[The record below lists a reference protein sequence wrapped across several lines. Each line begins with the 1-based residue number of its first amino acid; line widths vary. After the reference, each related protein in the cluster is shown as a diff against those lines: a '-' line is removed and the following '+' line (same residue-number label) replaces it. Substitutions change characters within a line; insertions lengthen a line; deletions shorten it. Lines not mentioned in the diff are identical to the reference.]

1 MKIFVIHYKKLTER
15 KEFMLNQFQKYN
27 LTDFEFIEID
37 RDEVENYD
45 LTIFD
50 ENFKKIH
57 KSQMAITLSH
67 LFAYKEILNKY
78 ENALIFE
85 DDAILC
91 ENFINIY
98 NHYLRQLPGNYDM
111 LFIGNGSNLCIK
123 KEWIVP
129 DKNIYLKSV
138 EIEDWAPMGAAKC
151 TDSYLVSKK
160 CAKKILESIET
171 IKNKV
176 NLPIDWW
183 LTYLLKENN
192 LIVYWAEP
200 TIVTQGT
207 QNGMFISSH

>member
-1 MKIFVIHYKKLTER
+1 MKIFVIHYKKLIDR
-15 KEFMLNQFQKYN
+15 KEFMLKQFEKYN

-45 LTIFD
+45 LTIFKED
-50 ENFKKIH
+50 FKKIH

-67 LFAYKEILNKY
+67 IFAYKEILDKY

-91 ENFINIY
+91 ENFIEIY
-98 NHYLRQLPGNYDM
+98 NYYLTQLPENYDM
-111 LFIGNGSNLCIK
+111 LFIGNGSFLHIK
-123 KEWIVP
+123 KELLVP
-129 DKNIYLKSV
+129 NKNIYLKSV

-151 TDSYLVSKK
+151 TESYLVSKK
-160 CAKKILESIET
+160 CAKKLLESIEK

-200 TIVTQGT
+200 TIVKQGT
-207 QNGMFISSH
+207 QNGMFIKSH

>member
-1 MKIFVIHYKKLTER
+1 
-15 KEFMLNQFQKYN
+15 MLKQFEKYN

-45 LTIFD
+45 LTIFKED
-50 ENFKKIH
+50 FKKIH

-67 LFAYKEILNKY
+67 IFAYKEILDKY

-91 ENFINIY
+91 ENFIEIY
-98 NHYLRQLPGNYDM
+98 NYYLTQLPQNYDM
-111 LFIGNGSNLCIK
+111 LFIGNGSFLHIK
-123 KEWIVP
+123 KELLVP
-129 DKNIYLKSV
+129 NKNIYLKSV

-160 CAKKILESIET
+160 CAKKLLESIEK

-207 QNGMFISSH
+207 QNGIFIKSH

>member
-1 MKIFVIHYKKLTER
+1 MKIFVIHYKKLIDR
-15 KEFMLNQFQKYN
+15 KEFMLKQFEKYN
-27 LTDFEFIEID
+27 LIDFEFIEID

-45 LTIFD
+45 LTIFKED
-50 ENFKKIH
+50 FKKIH

-67 LFAYKEILNKY
+67 IFGYKKILDKY

-91 ENFINIY
+91 ENFIEIY
-98 NHYLRQLPGNYDM
+98 NYYLTQLPENYDM
-111 LFIGNGSNLCIK
+111 LFIGNGGNLHIK
-123 KEWIVP
+123 KELIVP
-129 DKNIYLKSV
+129 NKNIYLKSV

-151 TDSYLVSKK
+151 TESYLVSKK
-160 CAKKILESIET
+160 CAKKLLESIEK

-207 QNGMFISSH
+207 QNGMFIPSH